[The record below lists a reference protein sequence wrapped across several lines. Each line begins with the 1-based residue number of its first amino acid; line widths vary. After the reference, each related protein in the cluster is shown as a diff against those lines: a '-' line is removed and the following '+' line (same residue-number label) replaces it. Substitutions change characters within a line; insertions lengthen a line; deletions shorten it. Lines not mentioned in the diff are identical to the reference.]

1 MTRALLQAVE
11 GIRAIIEEHAE
22 GAEANRRLSDAV
34 YDAMDRAGLFAML
47 APKAYGGL
55 ELHPVEAMRVWEAV
69 ARIDTAAAW
78 NLVMNQAISAYAAWL
93 PAEGARELFRDGP
106 PTTAGALH
114 PPAAATRVDGG
125 WRLTGRVPFASG
137 CHDARWLA
145 MSAAEM
151 DGDRPKLDPATGM
164 PRVFGVF
171 FPRAGAEI
179 LDTWHTVGMRGTGSA
194 DIAVRDLFVPDRMTA
209 PVGPLARPAPGFE
222 GPLFRMWPLTA
233 ILGDTT
239 VSVGAAAEA
248 VDRGVRL
255 CGTKIAAYNAVPLR
269 EQQLVQYQMG
279 KARARVEA
287 SRDTLQQAASA
298 AYDEVARSGA
308 GLSPEAKVRLQLA
321 ACFAAEACAEA
332 VRSVNDAVG
341 ASSTRLEQ
349 PFQRHF
355 RDVHVLLQHSAMSGA
370 RYASAGRLM
379 FGLENDWVWL
389 SF

>member
-1 MTRALLQAVE
+1 MPPASLARVRRRKIADFGRPQARKEVAVTRALLQAVE

-164 PRVFGVF
+164 PGSSACSSRAPG
-171 FPRAGAEI
+171 PRSW
-179 LDTWHTVGMRGTGSA
+179 TRGTPSA
-194 DIAVRDLFVPDRMTA
+194 CA
-209 PVGPLARPAPGFE
+209 APGR
-222 GPLFRMWPLTA
+222 PT
-233 ILGDTT
+233 
-239 VSVGAAAEA
+239 
-248 VDRGVRL
+248 
-255 CGTKIAAYNAVPLR
+255 
-269 EQQLVQYQMG
+269 
-279 KARARVEA
+279 
-287 SRDTLQQAASA
+287 SR
-298 AYDEVARSGA
+298 
-308 GLSPEAKVRLQLA
+308 
-321 ACFAAEACAEA
+321 CATCSC
-332 VRSVNDAVG
+332 RTG
-341 ASSTRLEQ
+341 
-349 PFQRHF
+349 
-355 RDVHVLLQHSAMSGA
+355 
-370 RYASAGRLM
+370 
-379 FGLENDWVWL
+379 
-389 SF
+389 